1 MSANEIK
8 ALQKKIKEDE
18 QELRSLLKKARIP
31 INYNKLLLKKKKF
44 EQYIAKN
51 KIPKSEKGL
60 PREFNW
66 YYSAFVVKELFLL
79 KLKFENCIN
88 SNGVIQQI
96 ERLLSSIYN
105 VNHIRS
111 CIKEEDILPLS
122 SLISEEDFAEIDLE
136 EFYPLLSEIF
146 TNEKLMDIVSKIEA
160 SAKGDLILVKTV
172 SGTLS
177 RTFSLEERIKYFSPE
192 VNFVIDISSY
202 LGEGKITCQTSL
214 NIDPSL
220 FYPRQFKDYIDF
232 LEGKIDPGLH
242 TELYLTYCQ

>member
-1 MSANEIK
+1 MNANEIK
-8 ALQKKIKEDE
+8 ALKEKIKNDE

-177 RTFSLEERIKYFSPE
+177 RTFSLE
-192 VNFVIDISSY
+192 
-202 LGEGKITCQTSL
+202 
-214 NIDPSL
+214 
-220 FYPRQFKDYIDF
+220 
-232 LEGKIDPGLH
+232 
-242 TELYLTYCQ
+242 